1 MRRLLLSFLLA
12 IFFLQAT
19 FVAVGGNGFAPAG
32 VEHSQSMSGFG
43 FGQGSYLD
51 DHDGSQK
58 SWAIE
63 EMSDYIPADL
73 SLPHSVL
80 TVAAP
85 RPPAPGLLSIDLPR
99 IKPPPRC

>member
-1 MRRLLLSFLLA
+1 MRRLLLTFLLA

-19 FVAVGGNGFAPAG
+19 FVAVGGNGFAAAG

-43 FGQGSYLD
+43 QDSSLD

-73 SLPHSVL
+73 SLPDSVL

-99 IKPPPRC
+99 IKPPPRG